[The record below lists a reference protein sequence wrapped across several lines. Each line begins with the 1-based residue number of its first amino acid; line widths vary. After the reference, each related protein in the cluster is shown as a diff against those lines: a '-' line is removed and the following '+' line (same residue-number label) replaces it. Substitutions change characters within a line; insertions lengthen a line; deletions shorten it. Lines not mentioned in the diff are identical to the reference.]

1 MYTDIFQLVVQLAIA
16 VGTLSLA
23 YAAFRQLGES
33 VKQSQR
39 SLKLKKL
46 KFLYLYQRRIKAA
59 IERIPKNEFNVWE
72 Y

>member
-39 SLKLKKL
+39 SLKLKKTNRL
-46 KFLYLYQRRIKAA
+46 T
-59 IERIPKNEFNVWE
+59 PT
-72 Y
+72 